1 MQGSVTGWDFKLLYD
16 GECPLCLREVRL
28 LQRLNR
34 KGGRLALE
42 DIAASD
48 FAASDYGRTL
58 QELMG
63 QIHGVDADGT
73 LVTGMEVFR
82 RSYAAA
88 GWGALASFTGWPV
101 LRPVFDALYR
111 WFARNRLRLT
121 GRSHVCESGRC
132 AVPAK

>member
-88 GWGALASFTGWPV
+88 GSGALASFTGWPV